1 MNVPFYHL
9 VDMDDPYVIMHSSME
24 ADGTAND
31 KKNHRGAEKPQVLP
45 RQSSMQVRMQVY
57 ALYIL

>member
-1 MNVPFYHL
+1 
-9 VDMDDPYVIMHSSME
+9 ME